1 MDDGTSFPNKVNGPS
16 RHLSLVDHALVHLYG
31 VACLYR
37 WKDVGDY
44 ASLVYERGGSV
55 EEVQGCARHLV
66 VYVFP
71 CSSSCSIWASSEME
85 CGFLSADGKADM
97 IIL

>member
-1 MDDGTSFPNKVNGPS
+1 MSLEPMDDRTSFPNKVNGPS

-37 WKDVGDY
+37 WKDVGNY

-66 VYVFP
+66 VCVFL
-71 CSSSCSIWASSEME
+71 CSSSCS
-85 CGFLSADGKADM
+85 
-97 IIL
+97 